1 MKVPQMTEKNK
12 SNFSDFGLTE
22 YQVSE
27 KLNISRA
34 LLRKH
39 RRMKTGIRYVK
50 IGYAVRYMAS
60 DVENYIKQQRVNPE
74 KAA

>member
-39 RRMKTGIRYVK
+39 RRMKTGIPYVK